1 MKRITAI
8 LKEKLE
14 DVKLNN
20 KVQRV
25 NNALN
30 TIKTNAETDLMEL
43 DDQMSNT
50 LELLKDKDVT
60 PNEVISK
67 LADLIK
73 RKTEIKEGLD
83 NIKLVED
90 YINEDI
96 DVK

>member
-1 MKRITAI
+1 MKRICAI

-14 DVKLNN
+14 DVKLEN
-20 KVQRV
+20 KVKRV
-25 NNALN
+25 TNALN
-30 TIKTNAETDLMEL
+30 TAKTNAESDLMEI

-50 LELLKDKDVT
+50 LELLKDKDIT
-60 PNEVISK
+60 PNTVVQK

-73 RKTEIKEGLD
+73 HKKEIEEGVE
-83 NIKLVED
+83 NINAVEK

>member
-1 MKRITAI
+1 MKRICAI

-14 DVKLNN
+14 DVKLEN
-20 KVQRV
+20 KVKRV
-25 NNALN
+25 TNALN
-30 TIKTNAETDLMEL
+30 TAKTNAESDLMEI

-50 LELLKDKDVT
+50 LELLKDKDIT
-60 PNEVISK
+60 PNTVIQK

-73 RKTEIKEGLD
+73 RKKEIEEGIE
-83 NIKLVED
+83 NINAVEK